1 MHTSKNRQAYGRLRK
16 MIAGGKFNPGDR
28 LVLRPIARR
37 LGMSVGPVQEALRRL
52 EQEGI
57 VETVDGWGSRVVQA
71 SLDDIRAAYLFRRAI
86 ECEAARLAC
95 EKMTPPIATDLEAL
109 ARELDVLAAAPQ
121 EERDMKRYAEAD
133 CELHQMVARTT
144 GVARF
149 VQALERLQ
157 LYAIV
162 WRNVL
167 DTLDAMQV
175 RHAPLVE
182 AITSGDPQQAEDSM
196 RAHINAAMEMQLRAI
211 QWRRTAGSL

>member
-1 MHTSKNRQAYGRLRK
+1 
-16 MIAGGKFNPGDR
+16 
-28 LVLRPIARR
+28 
-37 LGMSVGPVQEALRRL
+37 
-52 EQEGI
+52 
-57 VETVDGWGSRVVQA
+57 
-71 SLDDIRAAYLFRRAI
+71 
-86 ECEAARLAC
+86 
-95 EKMTPPIATDLEAL
+95 
-109 ARELDVLAAAPQ
+109 
-121 EERDMKRYAEAD
+121 MKRYAEAD

-175 RHAPLVE
+175 LHAPLVE
-182 AITSGDPQQAEDSM
+182 AITSGDPQQAEDAM